1 MDKAALNMSFY
12 NGTLNK
18 KVLKE
23 FIEST
28 EKPIR
33 YTFGFKYR
41 NPTTN
46 NVPISKEKAL
56 EIVSRESMLDAK
68 ELDDCLDL
76 NAYSGNDMW

>member
-18 KVLKE
+18 KILKE

-41 NPTTN
+41 NPTTK

-56 EIVSRESMLDAK
+56 EIVSKESMLDAT